1 MAFPI
6 LPILS
11 SIGSG
16 LSAGAGSES
25 TTESSME
32 STTEGSSNIDRTEF
46 SKKILRQLESLFGKN
61 TLSKN
66 MKVQTGA
73 IKSQLRD
80 VRTEPE
86 FDVESFVNGI
96 MTQANN
102 TVGRQAAIATNLE
115 EADTGGTQGTNS
127 MAALLGNKIATDSAA
142 QLAGIKADATARGTE
157 IRQGQVDSST
167 ANVIGLTGQL
177 NKTFTDYLALLR
189 GARTNQQQ
197 QTKEHTEG
205 TSTSTTSSP
214 FNPMEFLGGFLGGFK
229 APT

>member
-11 SIGSG
+11 GIGSG

-25 TTESSME
+25 TTESQME
-32 STTEGSSNIDRTEF
+32 STTTGSSNIDRTEYSGKILKALEGLF
-46 SKKILRQLESLFGKN
+46 SKNAMK
-61 TLSKN
+61 KN
-66 MKVQTGA
+66 MKLSTSTLQ
-73 IKSQLRD
+73 KQLRQ
-80 VRTEPE
+80 
-86 FDVESFVNGI
+86 VENSPNFNITKYVNGI
-96 MTQANN
+96 MEQANN
-102 TVGRQAAIATNLE
+102 TVGRSADIAMNLE

-142 QLAGIKADATARGTE
+142 QLAGIKSEATAKGNE
-157 IRQGQVDSST
+157 IKQSQIDSET
-167 ANVIGLTGQL
+167 ANTIGLTGQL

-197 QTKEHTEG
+197 QTTEHTEG

-214 FNPMEFLGGFLGGFK
+214 FNPMEALGGLLGSFK
-229 APT
+229 APV